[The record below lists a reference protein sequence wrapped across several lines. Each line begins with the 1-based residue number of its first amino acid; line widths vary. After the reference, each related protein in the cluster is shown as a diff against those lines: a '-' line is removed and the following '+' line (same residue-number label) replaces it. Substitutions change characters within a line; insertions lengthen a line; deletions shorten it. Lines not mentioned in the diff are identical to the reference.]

1 MIDAARLRITLHDID
16 PAPWREIEV
25 PLSMSLKNL
34 HDAIQAAFLWKDYH
48 LWEFEIGDKRYGMP
62 FDDDPEMKVHK
73 ASIAKLTR
81 LKSMKGESFLYTYDF
96 GDNWEHRI
104 DVLDVF
110 EAEAGARLPRFI
122 EGEYRTPPEDVGGP
136 HGFEMFLEAISDP
149 SHEEHDQMLE
159 WYGRK
164 FDPQN
169 IDRQTVR
176 LWFGSLAKARPA
188 KK

>member
-1 MIDAARLRITLHDID
+1 MIDAARLRITLHDLN
-16 PAPWREIEV
+16 PAPWRVIEV

-34 HDAIQAAFLWKDYH
+34 HDAIQAAFLWQDYH

-62 FDDDPEMKVHK
+62 FDDDPDMKVHK

-110 EAEAGARLPRFI
+110 EAETGARLPRFI

-136 HGFEMFLEAISDP
+136 HGYEMFLEAISDP
-149 SHEEHDQMLE
+149 SHEEHDQMLN